1 MPLGRIGFAGIKMMG
16 GKRVEILL
24 SMLSFAWLWIWKV
37 DIFRAGCIIC
47 SGSVSRLVSYLTLD
61 SSDYC
66 HFKVVYNSMATQTIL
81 RYQI

>member
-1 MPLGRIGFAGIKMMG
+1 
-16 GKRVEILL
+16 
-24 SMLSFAWLWIWKV
+24 MLSFPWLWIWKV
-37 DIFRAGCIIC
+37 DIFGAGRVIC
-47 SGSVSRLVSYLTLD
+47 SGSVSRLVSYLILD